1 MEQQRAVH
9 ESPKRMWASKLT
21 LRIIS
26 TVLDLILIGV
36 SASLGTNWSSP
47 AIIFFLP
54 PACVAFVWNVAEG
67 ISILARGGRRGI
79 HPGACVGVD
88 LILWLGFLVASVMY
102 ILFGY
107 GWYFY
112 TYGDI
117 YFTDSDIL
125 GTSASTYAT
134 LNRACL
140 AFGFME
146 VILHFSLFVIACVET
161 SRRNQA
167 STVVVYQPPPGMM
180 VAPGYYPQQMVYQP
194 DQYNQHPHQ
203 SMIIPASYQPPPQ
216 GYQGPGMYQQQGP
229 HGQTRDP
236 NKFEADSTPVSVPSP
251 AYDGQPERRA

>member
-1 MEQQRAVH
+1 
-9 ESPKRMWASKLT
+9 
-21 LRIIS
+21 
-26 TVLDLILIGV
+26 
-36 SASLGTNWSSP
+36 
-47 AIIFFLP
+47 
-54 PACVAFVWNVAEG
+54 
-67 ISILARGGRRGI
+67 
-79 HPGACVGVD
+79 
-88 LILWLGFLVASVMY
+88 MY

-146 VILHFSLFVIACVET
+146 VYVLAMTQTFPSGGGFYANSSDRILHFSLFVIACVET

-194 DQYNQHPHQ
+194 NQYNQHPHQ